1 MARALPGPLG
11 ASIQSDWGQGEPRPG
26 PPAEHQ
32 RAGRAPALTEAKGA
46 SAQVLLAADQL
57 HVSFPSGSGHRV
69 TAVEDVSFT
78 VAPGETL
85 GIVGESGCG
94 KTTVARCLVGL
105 LQPDSGTVSLRGAA
119 LSPRRTRQ
127 EHRAIQLVFQDPY
140 SSLNPRLSVRSVLRE
155 LLVANRLAR
164 GDGVERRCQ
173 ELMGLVG
180 LPAGALDG
188 YPSSFSGGQ
197 RQRIAIARAL
207 AVEPQVIVADE
218 PISALDVSVQA
229 SILALFT
236 ELRDEMGLGIVL
248 ISHNLAAVRQ
258 VCDRVAVMYLGRIV
272 EIGRRE
278 RSSMTLVIRTPERCW
293 PRPPGSAGAAG
304 PRYASK
310 VSRRARRHG
319 PAVARSILAAR
330 EPNPSVP
337 TYCRRCSL
345 RRLGATGW
353 RPVIS
358 ERSRYERPDH
368 DRPDHDRPIRERY
381 KLFA

>member
-1 MARALPGPLG
+1 MAIALLGPPG
-11 ASIQSDWGQGEPRPG
+11 ASIRSDWRQGEPRLG

-32 RAGRAPALTEAKGA
+32 RAGPALTEAKGA

-57 HVSFPSGSGHRV
+57 HVSFPSGTGPRL

-78 VAPGETL
+78 VAARETV

-119 LSPRRTRQ
+119 LSARRTRQ

-155 LLVANRLAR
+155 LLVTNHLAR
-164 GDGVERRCQ
+164 GNGVERRCQ

-180 LPAGALDG
+180 LPPGALDG

-229 SILALFT
+229 AILALFT
-236 ELRDEMGLGIVL
+236 ELRDEMGLAIVI

-272 EIGRRE
+272 EIGRRDE
-278 RSSMTLVIRTPERCW
+278 IFDDARHPYTRALLAAA
-293 PRPPGSAGAAG
+293 PRVRG
-304 PRYASK
+304 
-310 VSRRARRHG
+310 RHG
-319 PAVARSILAAR
+319 PTVRLKGEPPSPAARPSGCPFHPRCPRAEPVCTDLLPSLLPAPTGSDRLAACHFR
-330 EPNPSVP
+330 EEQ
-337 TYCRRCSL
+337 
-345 RRLGATGW
+345 
-353 RPVIS
+353 I
-358 ERSRYERPDH
+358 
-368 DRPDHDRPIRERY
+368 
-381 KLFA
+381 

>member
-1 MARALPGPLG
+1 MSLG
-11 ASIQSDWGQGEPRPG
+11 LG
-26 PPAEHQ
+26 PAEHQ
-32 RAGRAPALTEAKGA
+32 RAGARAALTEAKGA

-278 RSSMTLVIRTPERCW
+278 EIFDD
-293 PRPPGSAGAAG
+293 PRHPYTRALLAAAPRVRGRRG
-304 PRYASK
+304 PRCASK